1 MYHQPEPDSLSMELR
16 RERSIRRMAKLLEA
30 KRKRIREELEQLIS
44 HIALLVPTRSTTQ
57 SQSQSELLLDAVS
70 RLGDEAFAE
79 LLIELME
86 EVKTKD

>member
-1 MYHQPEPDSLSMELR
+1 MYHQPEPDSLSVELR
-16 RERSIRRMAKLLEA
+16 RERSIRRMIKLLEA
-30 KRKRIREELEQLIS
+30 KRKRIREELEQLIN
-44 HIALLVPTRSTTQ
+44 HIALLVPNRSTTQ

>member
-1 MYHQPEPDSLSMELR
+1 MYNQPESDSLSIELR
-16 RERSIRRMAKLLEA
+16 RERSVRRMVNLLEG

-44 HIALLVPTRSTTQ
+44 HIALLVPNRSTTQ
-57 SQSQSELLLDAVS
+57 SQSQLDLLLDAVS
-70 RLGDEAFAE
+70 RLGDEKFAE